1 MWNFTYVLKKS
12 RKALQGFE
20 FEHLSSFLKDEN
32 IYFKRAGKLFEAVG
46 IGRTW
51 FILKTT
57 NLIQHRLHE
66 QCQRRK

>member
-1 MWNFTYVLKKS
+1 MWNFTYVLNKS

-32 IYFKRAGKLFEAVG
+32 ILKGQDKLFQAVG

-51 FILKTT
+51 YILKTS
-57 NLIQHRLHE
+57 NLIEHRLHE